1 MIKSFIDKYAMHRLQ
16 YGIISYGSTPKI
28 ELSLEDSLK
37 PDVKQRVEAIRL
49 PRSTPDL
56 AKSLQLGELLLISGR
71 PNADKVLVV
80 ITDVKSGSSP
90 REIKLAAEYLDNKD
104 IRVFAVSIGSEAD
117 SAELAI
123 ASGSKKNVINS
134 SNTDEPG
141 RIREHIMDKIRQG
154 NLSEIM
160 RFPQENPLSVPLRVT
175 HFQFLALVKRS
186 TLLS

>member
-1 MIKSFIDKYAMHRLQ
+1 MHRLQ

-37 PDVKQRVEAIRL
+37 PDVKQWVEAIRL

-56 AKSLQLGELLLISGR
+56 AKSLQLGEQLLVPGR

-90 REIKLAAEYLDNKD
+90 REIKLAAEYLDDKD
-104 IRVFAVSIGSEAD
+104 IRVFAVAIGSEAD

-123 ASGSKKNVINS
+123 ASGSKKNVKHC

-141 RIREHIMDKIRQG
+141 KIREHIMDKIRQG

-160 RFPQENPLSVPLRVT
+160 RFVQEEALSVRFRVT
-175 HFQFLALVKRS
+175 HFQFSALVKRS
-186 TLLS
+186 SLLS